1 MYRILILWPLLI
13 LCDVYHVSYG
23 ALPDSL
29 SLSEFGEIVVQFSEE
44 AGFYPGDNFVSN
56 ETSYLHPMP
65 TLIEKG
71 SPGGVYIGVGTEQ
84 NFSYIAAT
92 RPEIAFILDI
102 RRENLLQHFL
112 YKVVFT
118 LSPDRTTF
126 LSLLFSRHRKTET
139 DISPDRHATI
149 SDIMAYIEAATGAD
163 SLVFH
168 ANWLKIDKEIRR
180 YGMEQA
186 EDLKGILYIYRS
198 FYTHQLA
205 IKYADIKLR
214 NGLAYPTFKDLVMS
228 TAIEGDLASF
238 LGSNE
243 AYQYVKL
250 LHHRHLI
257 IPLVGNFSGDKTF
270 RAIAA
275 YARAHET
282 RVSVL
287 YTSNVEYFLIDDFY
301 HVFEWYVENVNALPI
316 DENSV
321 LIRAY
326 LGMASHPKRV
336 DRHLSTTTVHYIQ
349 AFLDGYD
356 RGDYR
361 RSKPIWWRFWPWGQP
376 YWSGGGHSYY
386 HLVILG
392 DLCP

>member
-1 MYRILILWPLLI
+1 
-13 LCDVYHVSYG
+13 
-23 ALPDSL
+23 
-29 SLSEFGEIVVQFSEE
+29 
-44 AGFYPGDNFVSN
+44 
-56 ETSYLHPMP
+56 
-65 TLIEKG
+65 
-71 SPGGVYIGVGTEQ
+71 
-84 NFSYIAAT
+84 
-92 RPEIAFILDI
+92 
-102 RRENLLQHFL
+102 
-112 YKVVFT
+112 
-118 LSPDRTTF
+118 
-126 LSLLFSRHRKTET
+126 
-139 DISPDRHATI
+139 
-149 SDIMAYIEAATGAD
+149 
-163 SLVFH
+163 
-168 ANWLKIDKEIRR
+168 
-180 YGMEQA
+180 
-186 EDLKGILYIYRS
+186 
-198 FYTHQLA
+198 
-205 IKYADIKLR
+205 
-214 NGLAYPTFKDLVMS
+214 MS

-250 LHHRHLI
+250 LHYRHLI

-270 RAIAA
+270 RAIVA

-336 DRHLSTTTVHYIQ
+336 DRHLSTSTVHYIQ

-361 RSKPIWWRFWPWGQP
+361 RSKPIWWRFWPLGTTL
-376 YWSGGGHSYY
+376 
-386 HLVILG
+386 LVRRRA
-392 DLCP
+392 